1 MTAQIEGMGVA
12 KRNTLDAV
20 SMLQSAEGSLSSQVE
35 QLNKIRELAV
45 RAANGSLT
53 DSDRQKLNKEAQG
66 LFDEIDTIASSA
78 NFNGNLLLS
87 NKDAETRFPTITPG
101 NGYIHFFN
109 NNFTELGF
117 DPTTRISATEVILD
131 ISKFDHEDIGKSF
144 FTNMDE
150 HISNTDMSNVHTYPT
165 QYYEVHPTGKLD
177 SSGNYEF
184 KLVNVTEKEQA
195 VFQVGSNRG
204 QTREVIF
211 PRTDTMTLG
220 LIDFNSVDGMDR
232 ISLLTGADAEKTISR
247 LDSALSILNRER
259 AEMGGYQNRL
269 SKTIDN
275 LNSSIANTSSSRSRI
290 EDADFAEETANMTKN
305 QILHQAGVA
314 MLQQANSLPESVL
327 ALLK

>member
-1 MTAQIEGMGVA
+1 
-12 KRNTLDAV
+12 
-20 SMLQSAEGSLSSQVE
+20 MLQSAEGSLSSQVE

-53 DSDRQKLNKEAQG
+53 DSDRQKLDKEAQG

-87 NKDAETRFPTITPG
+87 NKDAETSFTPNTPG
-101 NGYIHFFN
+101 YGWIELTVASTDGING
-109 NNFTELGF
+109 L
-117 DPTTRISATEVILD
+117 DLTRISDSEVIIDL
-131 ISKFDHEDIGKSF
+131 SKFDQNDIGKRFSVF
-144 FTNMDE
+144 GFE
-150 HISNTDMSNVHTYPT
+150 RPT
-165 QYYEVHPTGKLD
+165 QTTTPIVAIPSQDYEIHPTGKLD

-204 QTREVIF
+204 QIREVLF